1 MMYCKGNDMKTKTK
15 INYLVETGHEIEE
28 NRFEVEILKVIIQL
42 IKEK

>member
-28 NRFEVEILKVIIQL
+28 NRFEVKIINNLKGILIC
-42 IKEK
+42 